1 MPVTH
6 FRRPDLAVLTLL
18 FCMLF
23 APLAQAGNL
32 TIFAAASLSSALT
45 EASEAFEEKTGTK
58 IHLSLASSSSLARQI
73 EAGAPADLFFSANIR
88 WMDYLQEQNLV
99 SKEWQS
105 RALSNQLVLVAPKH
119 LNRQPLSELLQV
131 DLMKLL
137 GEHGKLAMGDPDH
150 VPLGLYGK
158 ATLEKT
164 GLWSPLMHHIAR
176 TDNARAALA
185 LIEQGET
192 PLGILYGTDALLS
205 ERLDI
210 LYRFDKDIV
219 PIRYA
224 MALTGSEHSEEA
236 KSFFEFLN
244 SQEGREIFTKHG
256 FLLSD
261 AP

>member
-1 MPVTH
+1 MPVTQ
-6 FRRPDLAVLTLL
+6 FRRPIFVALVLLL
-18 FCMLF
+18 GILF

-32 TIFAAASLSSALT
+32 TIFAAASLSSALI
-45 EASEAFEEKTGTK
+45 EASKTYETKTGTK
-58 IHLSLASSSSLARQI
+58 SRLSLASSSSLARQI

-99 SKEWQS
+99 SKKWQS

-119 LNRQPLSELLQV
+119 LNRQPLNKLLQV

-158 ATLEKT
+158 AALEKA
-164 GLWSPLMHHIAR
+164 GLWSPLMRHIAR

-205 ERLDI
+205 EKLDI
-210 LYRFDKDIV
+210 LYRFDKDVV

-224 MALTGSEHSEEA
+224 MALTGSKHSEEA

-261 AP
+261 KP